1 MRKFAKKFTKLKQKF
16 RIFSRT
22 FSFGG
27 NPSLYPCMQ
36 DTWNAG
42 IIKLYEE
49 LKSNTTDIKMENKKR
64 TRPPEI
70 LKRAEIFKRI
80 SICRGTCPI
89 HINTFFIIFS
99 IEDIVVFSAWKF
111 PPSILQPKSAIIFI
125 EKLQMKIICF

>member
-49 LKSNTTDIKMENKKR
+49 LKSNTTDIKMKNKKR

-70 LKRAEIFKRI
+70 LKRSSRESPFVEAHVLFTSILFLLFFQWKI
-80 SICRGTCPI
+80 SSFFQLENFL
-89 HINTFFIIFS
+89 HTFFSRNPQSFS
-99 IEDIVVFSAWKF
+99 
-111 PPSILQPKSAIIFI
+111 
-125 EKLQMKIICF
+125 